1 MERFFV
7 PPNDN
12 MIENE
17 LNVVIPTTEV
27 SKDFPHLKMTI
38 FLLGLLIYVKI

>member
-17 LNVVIPTTEV
+17 LNVVIPTTEI
-27 SKDFPHLKMTI
+27 SQDFSYLEMTEP
-38 FLLGLLIYVKI
+38 